1 MIAHN
6 LDINCTNAR
15 LYYYDFLNE
24 ENREGIPDGALQH
37 IKQCRNC
44 QAEMDRLKD
53 LLVKAEERFG
63 TGQSRK
69 DSAISTLLKLH
80 FDYIGEPVKCNT
92 VKPFLASLADPVL
105 QIRIPTPITTHLDKC
120 RSCRDD
126 LKILLD
132 LHLPHKYLCRLGRLL
147 ADKPT
152 EDDLSCSEAR
162 AAIPDVVSMDFQE
175 TDADILKHLCTCPDC
190 REQLYQHRESVR
202 EELMRDGAIDKG
214 FPCESVTAAD
224 IYDYCL
230 PYGLDPA
237 DDEYVEFREFL
248 TVHLRRCPTC
258 LSKVQKLHRTI
269 SNIAGR
275 AESGVITIYNIEESV
290 ENKSS
295 SESESYITFP
305 ISADTAVAE
314 ETLCS
319 KQPKTINLAARLK
332 QKVPV
337 LNVRPLLKAGLI
349 AAAVITIGFA
359 FLFSSSPAG
368 AVTIEQI
375 CQAIQKAKNVY
386 IAKFNPG
393 KVKPDQERWV
403 SRSLNVYLT
412 KTGEE
417 SVLMD
422 LGNKVMS
429 IKNIN
434 AGSIKTSPLS
444 TETITATETMMNGLL
459 GLVPFADVSVIPEDA
474 EWDQVGNDDLQTIS
488 KTIEIYEMKWLKRT
502 YAGATIFN
510 RWLFFIDPKTNLPQ
524 KIESYIKSATDN
536 EYALLSTFEVKYLRG
551 REMKAVVD
559 EASL

>member
-1 MIAHN
+1 
-6 LDINCTNAR
+6 
-15 LYYYDFLNE
+15 
-24 ENREGIPDGALQH
+24 
-37 IKQCRNC
+37 
-44 QAEMDRLKD
+44 
-53 LLVKAEERFG
+53 
-63 TGQSRK
+63 
-69 DSAISTLLKLH
+69 
-80 FDYIGEPVKCNT
+80 
-92 VKPFLASLADPVL
+92 
-105 QIRIPTPITTHLDKC
+105 
-120 RSCRDD
+120 
-126 LKILLD
+126 
-132 LHLPHKYLCRLGRLL
+132 
-147 ADKPT
+147 
-152 EDDLSCSEAR
+152 
-162 AAIPDVVSMDFQE
+162 
-175 TDADILKHLCTCPDC
+175 
-190 REQLYQHRESVR
+190 
-202 EELMRDGAIDKG
+202 
-214 FPCESVTAAD
+214 
-224 IYDYCL
+224 
-230 PYGLDPA
+230 
-237 DDEYVEFREFL
+237 
-248 TVHLRRCPTC
+248 
-258 LSKVQKLHRTI
+258 
-269 SNIAGR
+269 
-275 AESGVITIYNIEESV
+275 
-290 ENKSS
+290 
-295 SESESYITFP
+295 
-305 ISADTAVAE
+305 
-314 ETLCS
+314 
-319 KQPKTINLAARLK
+319 
-332 QKVPV
+332 
-337 LNVRPLLKAGLI
+337 VRPLLKAGLI

-412 KTGEE
+412 KTGNE
-417 SVLMD
+417 SVLRD
-422 LGNKVMS
+422 LGKKVL
-429 IKNIN
+429 IEKNFN